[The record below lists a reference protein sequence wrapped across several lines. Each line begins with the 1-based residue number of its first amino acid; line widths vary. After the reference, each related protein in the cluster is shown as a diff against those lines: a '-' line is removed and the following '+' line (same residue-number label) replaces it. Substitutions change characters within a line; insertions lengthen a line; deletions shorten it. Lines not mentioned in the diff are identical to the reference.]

1 MLYMV
6 HQMSRINQS
15 HSLPHNTKRSIF
27 TLATHR
33 LSKSHCS
40 PALHIHHPPALH
52 AAESTNSYVNL
63 RIICSMA
70 SSFVNSKKTKT
81 LKTT

>member
-1 MLYMV
+1 MLYV
-6 HQMSRINQS
+6 VRQMCRINQS

-27 TLATHR
+27 TLVTHR

-40 PALHIHHPPALH
+40 PAIHPHYPSALH
-52 AAESTNSYVNL
+52 AAESTNSPVTPKN
-63 RIICSMA
+63 ICSMA
-70 SSFVNSKKTKT
+70 SNFVNLKKTKT